1 MNLCYSSSLF
11 IYFLRLFAFAD
22 ARTLQAANIPFT
34 MTSGSGTVMVVKGGG
49 VQASSGGNNSNSS
62 SSKKQPP
69 PFARPGIQRMK
80 KQQQEAKLLEL
91 RQLAQAQYDE
101 KFPPGEQRAK
111 APPEKQPERPKI
123 TAGVYSSFPP
133 GPVTYPIQTDTV
145 SMSPD
150 SFAARLQAALKTRV
164 SPPARASKPKAGSA
178 SSGAQR
184 QPINQPIS
192 LVAAATAT
200 ESFSPYSSQPSLF
213 SRIISGTNI
222 PPPPSSSSS
231 SAKTRTKRADRGSSS
246 TSDATHPLMESVG
259 HCSAA
264 LEISMNG
271 FEDQDEEYLRQHN
284 VIISDANDQ
293 PIRLNTDNDN
303 NNMEMVTNE
312 EYSVLPEFGCE
323 FSFLGNS

>member
-1 MNLCYSSSLF
+1 
-11 IYFLRLFAFAD
+11 
-22 ARTLQAANIPFT
+22 

-49 VQASSGGNNSNSS
+49 VQASSGGNSSS

-150 SFAARLQAALKTRV
+150 SFAARLQAALRTRV
-164 SPPARASKPKAGSA
+164 SPPARASKAKTTT
-178 SSGAQR
+178 QR
-184 QPINQPIS
+184 QPISQPIG
-192 LVAAATAT
+192 LAVAAT
-200 ESFSPYSSQPSLF
+200 ESSSLYSSQPSLF

-222 PPPPSSSSS
+222 SPPDRPPPPPSTST
-231 SAKTRTKRADRGSSS
+231 SAKTRTKRADRSSSS
-246 TSDATHPLMESVG
+246 TSGATHPPTESAAG
-259 HCSAA
+259 HFSAA
-264 LEISMNG
+264 LDVSMNG
-271 FEDQDEEYLRQHN
+271 YEEQDEEYLRQHN
-284 VIISDANDQ
+284 VIISDTNDQ
-293 PIRLNTDNDN
+293 QIRLNADNDN
-303 NNMEMVTNE
+303 NNMELVTNE